1 MAVLLVLG
9 HLVSLLGGHVVFPQL
24 SYAHSSP
31 THNFLLMICVSTG
44 LGCSCLQ
51 TPSARLRVNAIESG
65 YTRLIIRIIRLEDFL
80 EECGE
85 GVVMSIIN
93 VKYTIRMLNMF
104 HLRAE
109 SPLRD
114 VWIKRYNLNVCSQE
128 TAPVI
133 KCTKL

>member
-1 MAVLLVLG
+1 MNGSSPGARSFGILTWWSCGFPTAQLC
-9 HLVSLLGGHVVFPQL
+9 SLQPHPQL
-24 SYAHSSP
+24 SFNDMRQYGFGVLVSP
-31 THNFLLMICVSTG
+31 DSFRTLACIRDRVWLH
-44 LGCSCLQ
+44 Q
-51 TPSARLRVNAIESG
+51 T
-65 YTRLIIRIIRLEDFL
+65 RIIRLEDFW

-128 TAPVI
+128 TAPLI